1 MVLKAMIEFKLQS
14 QKVALNSRRHVCI
27 PSSCVKSSAG
37 RAFEVLNDELDQAL
51 SDPTDE
57 TTGQLPP
64 KKF

>member
-14 QKVALNSRRHVCI
+14 QKVVPNPRRHVCI
-27 PSSCVKSSAG
+27 QSSCVKSSAG
-37 RAFEVLNDELDQAL
+37 RAFEGLNGELNEVPN
-51 SDPTDE
+51 DPTDE